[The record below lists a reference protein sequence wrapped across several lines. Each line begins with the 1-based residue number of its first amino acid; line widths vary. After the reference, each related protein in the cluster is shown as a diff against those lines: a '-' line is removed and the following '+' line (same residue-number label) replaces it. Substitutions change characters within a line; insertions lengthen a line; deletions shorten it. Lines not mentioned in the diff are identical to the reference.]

1 MWTLYRTVVTE
12 RKAIY
17 VQTLTLRFMSSGSG
31 GIKWWIQAAEMSFL
45 CRTQSQRPV
54 EELEGEPLLLRVLK
68 GVS

>member
-45 CRTQSQRPV
+45 CRTQRPV

>member
-1 MWTLYRTVVTE
+1 MDVVPDCGDGE
-12 RKAIY
+12 ESDLRSNPH
-17 VQTLTLRFMSSGSG
+17 LRFTSSGSG

-54 EELEGEPLLLRVLK
+54 AELEGEPLLLRVLK